1 MRFNNFGFTASTD
14 RTVFNKV
21 VHFNRLEEL
30 LNQNLTITNYTGN
43 LHEIVFVYIVASS
56 EVSLPE
62 KNFKRY
68 RWKNKCLEVGLN
80 LNYKRLLQAK
90 EPEVLQI
97 LAEGYLRGIEEL
109 MQRKDFDNKRFYKD
123 VEKLFIENG
132 LLPQA
137 VVA

>member
-1 MRFNNFGFTASTD
+1 MNLNKFGFTANTD
-14 RTVFNKV
+14 QIAFKKVIGFKKIEEVLNKY
-21 VHFNRLEEL
+21 
-30 LNQNLTITNYTGN
+30 LTITNYTQN
-43 LHEIVFVYIVASS
+43 LQKIVFVYIAIT
-56 EVSLPE
+56 PE
-62 KNFKRY
+62 LNFKEEDFKRY